1 MRIFCGAGM
10 EEEPKQTR
18 PGRYQQGL
26 NLGTM
31 LVAGMVFCMML
42 GFLVDRKFDTLPFGT
57 IGGIALGFVYGGYEM
72 WKEIRLSNPTVS
84 NNEQQSD
91 DE

>member
-1 MRIFCGAGM
+1 MA
-10 EEEPKQTR
+10 EEPKQTR

-31 LVAGMVFCMML
+31 LVVGMVFCTML

-72 WKEIRLSNPTVS
+72 WKEIRLSNPPIS
-84 NNEQQSD
+84 NNDEQSD

>member
-1 MRIFCGAGM
+1 MRIFCGGGM
-10 EEEPKQTR
+10 AEEPKQTR

-31 LVAGMVFCMML
+31 LVAGMVFCTML

-57 IGGIALGFVYGGYEM
+57 IGGIVLGFVYGGYEM
-72 WKEIRLSNPTVS
+72 WEEIRLSNPTIP
-84 NNEQQSD
+84 NNDEQSD